1 MPPFLYPDSGKGGG
15 FRRQI
20 VNSEDVDMFSRRD
33 FLQWSAV
40 VAATTGYAGGLTRVA
55 AQQRL
60 TQDDLLKFDAKG
72 KVTLLHFTDVHA
84 QLKPLYFRPPS
95 ENFGVGAFEG
105 VPPHLVG
112 EAFLKHFNI
121 PAGSPLAYA
130 HTMVDYVNLAR
141 TYGKLGG
148 LDRTATLVKAIRAER
163 GDDSVLFLDGGDTW
177 QGSYTSLK
185 TNGQDMVDCMKLLK
199 PDAMVG
205 HWEFTFGED
214 RVLELIDEMGYPFL
228 ASNIFDTEWDE
239 PVFEHTA
246 FYEKGGHKVAVI
258 GQAMPYTPIAN
269 PRWMF
274 PEWSFGIRPD
284 VLQANVDEARAAG
297 AEIVVLLSHNGFDV
311 DQKLPTVVSGIDVI
325 LTGHTHDAVPEA
337 IKIGKTLVLSSGSH
351 GKYLGRVDLE
361 VKNGEVVDYNSTL
374 IPVFSDVITPDPE
387 MAAKIDEV
395 RAPYEAE
402 CNRMLAK
409 TEGLLYRRGNF
420 NGTWDD
426 LICQGLIEERDAELS
441 FSPGFRWGTTLLPG
455 QNITVDDLYT
465 QTSMSYPSVYRL
477 EFSGAQIKEILE
489 DVCDNLFNKDPF
501 FQQGG
506 DMVRVGGMGY
516 TCAPKE
522 NIGNRITDMTMLKTG
537 EPIDPAR
544 NYVVAGWA
552 SVNEGVEGPAVYDLM
567 ENYITRLGVVNMPKN
582 DAVKVVGM

>member
-1 MPPFLYPDSGKGGG
+1 
-15 FRRQI
+15 
-20 VNSEDVDMFSRRD
+20 MFSRRQ
-33 FLQWSAV
+33 FLQWAAV
-40 VAATTGYAGGLTRVA
+40 TTAATGYMGSLTRVA

-60 TQDDLLKFDAKG
+60 TQDDLLKFDSKG
-72 KVTLLHFTDVHA
+72 TITLLHFTDVHA
-84 QLKPLYFRPPS
+84 QLKPVYFRPPS
-95 ENFGVGAFEG
+95 ENYGVGAFEG
-105 VPPHLVG
+105 IPPHLVG
-112 EAFLKHFNI
+112 EEFLSHFGLKR
-121 PAGSPLAYA
+121 GSALAYA
-130 HTMVDYVNLAR
+130 HTMVDYVDMAR
-141 TYGKLGG
+141 TYGRLGG

-163 GDDSVLFLDGGDTW
+163 GDSNVLFLDGGDTW

-214 RVLELIDEMGYPFL
+214 RVNEIVDDLGYPFL
-228 ASNIFDTEWDE
+228 ASNIFDNEWDE

-246 FYEKGGHKVAVI
+246 FYETGGHKVAVI

-269 PRWMF
+269 PRWMI
-274 PEWSFGIRPD
+274 PNWSFGIRPE
-284 VLQANVDEARAAG
+284 VIQANVDAARAAG
-297 AEIVVLLSHNGFDV
+297 AAVVVLLSHNGFDV
-311 DQKLPTVVSGIDVI
+311 DQKLATVVNGIDVI

-337 IKIGKTLVLSSGSH
+337 IKIGNTLVLSSGSH

-361 VKNGEVVDYNSTL
+361 VKDGRVTDYNSAL
-374 IPVFSDVITPDPE
+374 IPVFADVIDPDPE

-402 CNRMLAK
+402 CNRVLGK
-409 TEGLLYRRGNF
+409 TSGLLYRRGNF

-426 LICQGLIEERDAELS
+426 VICQGIMEERDAELA

-455 QNITVDDLYT
+455 DDITVDDLYT
-465 QTSMSYPSVYRL
+465 QTSMNYPSVYRL
-477 EFSGAQIKEILE
+477 EFTGTQIKEILE

-506 DMVRVGGMGY
+506 DMVRVGGMAY
-516 TCAPKE
+516 SCAPKE
-522 NIGNRITDMTMLKTG
+522 SMGNRISNMTMIKTG
-537 EPIDPAR
+537 EAIEADR
-544 NYVVAGWA
+544 SYVVAGWA

-567 ENYITRLGVVNMPKN
+567 ENYITRHKVIDTPRN
-582 DAVKVVGM
+582 DTVKVIGMN

>member
-1 MPPFLYPDSGKGGG
+1 ML
-15 FRRQI
+15 R
-20 VNSEDVDMFSRRD
+20 
-33 FLQWSAV
+33 
-40 VAATTGYAGGLTRVA
+40 
-55 AQQRL
+55 
-60 TQDDLLKFDAKG
+60 FDAKG
-72 KVTLLHFTDVHA
+72 NVTLLHLTDIHG
-84 QLKPLYFRPPS
+84 QLNPVYFRPPS

-105 VPPHLVG
+105 IPPHLVG
-112 EAFLKHFNI
+112 EQFLQHFGI
-121 PAGSPLAYA
+121 EPGTPLAYA

-141 TYGKLGG
+141 TYGRLGG
-148 LDRTATLVKAIRAER
+148 LDRTATLVKAIRGER
-163 GDDSVLFLDGGDTW
+163 GDDKVLLLDGGDTW

-185 TNGQDMVDCMKLLK
+185 TDGQDMVDCMKLLK

-214 RVLELIDEMGYPFL
+214 RVLELIEDMGYPFL
-228 ASNIFDTEWDE
+228 ASNIFDVEWDE

-246 FYEKGGHKVAVI
+246 FFEKGGHKVAVI

-269 PRWMF
+269 PRWMI
-274 PEWSFGIRPD
+274 PNWSFGIRPEAI
-284 VLQANVDEARAAG
+284 QENVDAARDAG
-297 AEIVVLLSHNGFDV
+297 AEAVVLLSHNGFDV
-311 DQKLPTVVSGIDVI
+311 DQKLATVIDGIDVI

-337 IKIGKTLVLSSGSH
+337 IRIGDTLVLSSGSH

-361 VKNGEVVDYNSTL
+361 ISGGKVVDASSTL
-374 IPVFSDVITPDPE
+374 IPVFSDVIEPDAE
-387 MAAKIDEV
+387 MAAKIAEV

-402 CNRMLAK
+402 CSRVIGR
-409 TEGLLYRRGNF
+409 TDGLLYRRGNF

-426 LICQGLIEERDAELS
+426 LICQGMIEERDAELS

-455 QNITVDDLYT
+455 DDITIDDLYN
-465 QTSMSYPSVYRL
+465 QTSMTYPSVYRL
-477 EFSGAQIKEILE
+477 EFSGKQIKDILE

-516 TCAPKE
+516 RCEPKQS
-522 NIGNRITDMTMLKTG
+522 IGHRISDMTLLKSG

-552 SVNEGVEGPAVYDLM
+552 SVNENVEGPAIYDLM
-567 ENYITRLGVVNMPKN
+567 ETYISRQGTVNIPRN
-582 DAVKVVGM
+582 EAVRIAGM

>member
-1 MPPFLYPDSGKGGG
+1 M
-15 FRRQI
+15 I
-20 VNSEDVDMFSRRD
+20 SRRD
-33 FLQWSAV
+33 FLQWTAV
-40 VAATTGYAGGLTRVA
+40 AGAFATGFPGGMTRAA
-55 AQQRL
+55 AQQKI
-60 TQDDLLKFDAKG
+60 TQDDLLKFEDKG
-72 KVTLLHFTDVHA
+72 TVTLLHLTDIHG
-84 QLKPLYFRPPS
+84 QLNPVYFRPPDT
-95 ENFGVGAFEG
+95 NIGVGAFEG
-105 VPPHLVG
+105 IPPHLVG
-112 EAFLKHFNI
+112 QTFLDHFGIDN
-121 PAGSPLAYA
+121 GSMLSYA

-141 TYGKLGG
+141 SYGKLGG
-148 LDRTATLVKAIRAER
+148 LDRTATLVKAIRANR
-163 GDDSVLFLDGGDTW
+163 GDDNVLLLDGGDTW

-205 HWEFTFGED
+205 HWEFTFGSD
-214 RVLELIDEMGYPFL
+214 RVEEIVEDMGYPFL

-284 VLQANVDEARAAG
+284 VLQTNVNAARKAG

-311 DQKLPTVVSGIDVI
+311 DQKLARVVSGIDVI

-337 IKIGKTLVLSSGSH
+337 IEIDSTLVLSSGSH

-361 VKNGEVVDYNSTL
+361 VKNGKVVDHNSTL
-374 IPVFSDVITPDPE
+374 IPVLSDVVTPDAE
-387 MAAKIDEV
+387 MQAKITEV

-402 CNRMLAK
+402 CSRVIGK
-409 TEGLLYRRGNF
+409 SDGLLYRRGNF

-426 LICQGLIEERDAELS
+426 VICDAMIAEREAELS
-441 FSPGFRWGTTLLPG
+441 FSPGFRWGTTVLPG
-455 QNITVDDLYT
+455 DNITVDDLYN
-465 QTSMSYPSVYRL
+465 QTSMNYPSVYRL
-477 EFSGAQIKEILE
+477 EFTGTQIKEILE

-501 FQQGG
+501 LQQGG

-516 TCAPKE
+516 TCAP
-522 NIGNRITDMTMLKTG
+522 NQQIGNRISNMTHLKTG
-537 EPIDPAR
+537 ELIDPNR
-544 NYVVAGWA
+544 KYVVAGWA
-552 SVNEGVEGPAVYDLM
+552 SVNEGVEGPPIWDVVESHIQKQGTITKEVNQSVKIDLS
-567 ENYITRLGVVNMPKN
+567 
-582 DAVKVVGM
+582 